1 MINYFII
8 VLLWIII
15 LLSAVSA
22 IAEMIFRRNSKP
34 YKFFRSI
41 WIRLRE
47 FSPFNFTVTVLLLLF
62 WGLVSGDNNFYGIW
76 MAAAM
81 MLTVVVILYAQNL
94 FTFRKKRKKAS
105 KTAKLPFTARKK
117 ASIAKEASLANKT
130 PVLTPMSPETVSK
143 NF

>member
-62 WGLVSGDNNFYGIW
+62 WGLVSGDDNFYGIW

-105 KTAKLPFTARKK
+105 KMAKPSFIVRKK

-130 PVLTPMSPETVSK
+130 PVLTPMFPETVSK

>member
-62 WGLVSGDNNFYGIW
+62 WGLVSGDDNFYGIW
-76 MAAAM
+76 MAATM

-105 KTAKLPFTARKK
+105 KMAKPPFTARKK

>member
-15 LLSAVSA
+15 LLSAVST
-22 IAEMIFRRNSKP
+22 IAETIFRRNSKP

-62 WGLVSGDNNFYGIW
+62 WGLVSGDDNFYGIW

-105 KTAKLPFTARKK
+105 KTAKLPFIVRKK

>member
-8 VLLWIII
+8 ALLWIII

-34 YKFFRSI
+34 YRFFRAI

-62 WGLVSGDNNFYGIW
+62 WGLVSGDDNFYGIW

-105 KTAKLPFTARKK
+105 KAAKLPSAAGKK
-117 ASIAKEASLANKT
+117 ASAAKETPLANKT
-130 PVLTPMSPETVSK
+130 PVLTPITPG
-143 NF
+143 NGQ